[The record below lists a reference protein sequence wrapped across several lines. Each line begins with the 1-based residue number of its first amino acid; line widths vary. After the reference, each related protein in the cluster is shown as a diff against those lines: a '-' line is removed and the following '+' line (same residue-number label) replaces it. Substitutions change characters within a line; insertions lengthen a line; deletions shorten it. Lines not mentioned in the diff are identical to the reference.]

1 MPVLGLTNIKLMN
14 RRGSMRK
21 KYAVAIILMVT
32 LLVVS
37 MASTAF
43 AGNFVDTGRCETTVN
58 KKVKVNKES
67 GPRASEKEKIGVMEV
82 LIRNKPEVP
91 VEQPEAPVVEQ
102 PEVPVEQPEAPV
114 VEQPEV
120 PVEEEPEVPVAE
132 EPKGPADQNLSGL
145 SVQEREMVEYVNQ
158 ERVKAG
164 IAPLQV
170 DLELARVA
178 RIKSQDMVDNGYFD
192 HNSPT
197 HGSPFEMM
205 RSFGISYRSAGEN
218 IAKNSSVMG
227 AHTALMNS
235 EGHRANI
242 LNPGFTH
249 IGIGIVGSGGM
260 VTITQVFIAK

>member
-1 MPVLGLTNIKLMN
+1 
-14 RRGSMRK
+14 MRK

-102 PEVPVEQPEAPV
+102 PEVPVE
-114 VEQPEV
+114 
-120 PVEEEPEVPVAE
+120 EEPEVPVAE

-145 SVQEREMVEYVNQ
+145 SVQEREMVE
-158 ERVKAG
+158 
-164 IAPLQV
+164 
-170 DLELARVA
+170 
-178 RIKSQDMVDNGYFD
+178 
-192 HNSPT
+192 
-197 HGSPFEMM
+197 
-205 RSFGISYRSAGEN
+205 
-218 IAKNSSVMG
+218 
-227 AHTALMNS
+227 
-235 EGHRANI
+235 
-242 LNPGFTH
+242 
-249 IGIGIVGSGGM
+249 
-260 VTITQVFIAK
+260 

>member
-1 MPVLGLTNIKLMN
+1 
-14 RRGSMRK
+14 MRK

-120 PVEEEPEVPVAE
+120 PVEQPEAPVEQPEVPVEQPEVPVEQPEAPVVEQPEVPVEEEPEVPVAE

-158 ERVKAG
+158 E
-164 IAPLQV
+164 
-170 DLELARVA
+170 
-178 RIKSQDMVDNGYFD
+178 
-192 HNSPT
+192 
-197 HGSPFEMM
+197 
-205 RSFGISYRSAGEN
+205 
-218 IAKNSSVMG
+218 
-227 AHTALMNS
+227 
-235 EGHRANI
+235 
-242 LNPGFTH
+242 
-249 IGIGIVGSGGM
+249 
-260 VTITQVFIAK
+260 